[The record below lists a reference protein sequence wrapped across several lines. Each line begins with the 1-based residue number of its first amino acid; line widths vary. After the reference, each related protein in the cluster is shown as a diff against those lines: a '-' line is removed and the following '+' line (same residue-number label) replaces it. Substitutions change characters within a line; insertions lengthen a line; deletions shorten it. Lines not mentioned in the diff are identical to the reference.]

1 VRLES
6 RRSEEEKLM
15 TTEEPP
21 RVASD
26 LEKAP
31 EEHYPFDG
39 LARGLASGELSR
51 SRALKLMGAAVL
63 GGALGFLSLPKHA
76 EARRRRRFPIR
87 YHNGA
92 LMTGG
97 VNVYYIWYGTWNHE
111 LNTTSQILTNFITNL
126 GGSPYYNINTT
137 YYDSVGAFVSNSVI
151 YGGSTDDEYSH
162 GAALPEQDVAA
173 VVKKAID
180 ERRLP
185 LDPNGV
191 YFVLGAPDVTTV
203 EGTDS
208 LFCTRY
214 CGFHDFIEVDFIP
227 VKYAFIGNPERCPD
241 PCAPAKFGATP
252 NGNLAADAMVNQI
265 ANQLSSAATNPLGT
279 GWFDR
284 RGRENAD
291 KCAGRFGTTYAVAN
305 GAKANMRLGQRD
317 YLIQKNWVN
326 KGRGYCALSYP

>member
-1 VRLES
+1 
-6 RRSEEEKLM
+6 M

-21 RVASD
+21 REVPG
-26 LEKAP
+26 LEEAP
-31 EEHYPFDG
+31 EEHYPFDD

-51 SRALKLMGAAVL
+51 SRALKLIGAAVL
-63 GGALGFLSLPKHA
+63 GGALGFLSLPKRA

-87 YHNGA
+87 YHNGPVMYA
-92 LMTGG
+92 G

-111 LNTTSQILTNFITNL
+111 GTTATSRIATDFITNL
-126 GGSPYYNINTT
+126 GGSPYHNINTT
-137 YYDSVGAFVSNSVI
+137 YYQGNGEFVSNVVTF
-151 YGGSTDDEYSH
+151 GGAIDNVYSH
-162 GAALPEQDVAA
+162 GAALTEQDVAE
-173 VVKKAID
+173 VVQKAID
-180 ERRLP
+180 DLQLP
-185 LDPNGV
+185 LDPSGV
-191 YFVLGAPDVTTV
+191 YFVLGAADVTTG
-203 EGTDS
+203 EGTET
-208 LFCTRY
+208 LFCTKY
-214 CGFHDFIEVDFIP
+214 CGFHNYIVVEGTP

-265 ANQLSSAATNPLGT
+265 ANQLSSTVTNPLGT